1 MSAADV
7 TLDFATFFDIY
18 MRPTAG
24 RMLNRDGIEFRYA
37 AAAVLI
43 ACSKADMDEDPM
55 EKQVIRSILNET
67 FKISEKT
74 IDRLISMADAASEG
88 EYLDQVTSLIRQQF
102 SERDKRFLLEK
113 LWRVAYADGRIDRY
127 EEEFIDR
134 VAREIDM
141 TNEDVTV
148 ARALAGN

>member
-24 RMLNRDGIEFRYA
+24 RMLNREGIEFRYA

-88 EYLDQVTSLIRQQF
+88 EYLEQVTSLIRQQF

>member
-88 EYLDQVTSLIRQQF
+88 EYLEQVTSLIRQQF

-134 VAREIDM
+134 VARDIDM